1 MKKFL
6 SAIIAVMITLICMIP
21 SVSATEEA
29 KVKSIEIKKLPDKLT
44 YSHVDTDWK
53 ISSYTKDYKDEIEK
67 REDFDL
73 EFRFDLRGISVLA
86 TYEDGATEEISKD
99 ELSLSVLNNVKLGEV
114 ADVMYDDFGDV
125 DYSYNMDVLYEKLY
139 RDYTVEVEYKGATDT
154 FDISLVEYDTMGE
167 EDESFPEYEFVSYS
181 LPKRTVYDIDT
192 ECSIEINDGE
202 IPREYEYIEIDVT
215 GMTATLRNC
224 DTGEEVVFYE
234 DDMSAYIVNYPEE
247 SGSLKTGEH
256 MALGEVY
263 VKESEYS
270 TQCVDFEFPVTLI
283 KSSEGMTIPES
294 DTTTIGA
301 SDSSTSVFVFNP
313 ISLALIIVSV
323 AGIIVLII
331 VFILI
336 IKGRKKNNIN

>member
-6 SAIIAVMITLICMIP
+6 SAIIAVMITLLCMIP

-44 YSHVDTDWK
+44 YIENTDTDWK
-53 ISSYTKDYKDEIEK
+53 ASSYTKDYKDEDERRK
-67 REDFDL
+67 DFEL
-73 EFRFDLRGISVLA
+73 EFNFNLSGISVVAL
-86 TYEDGATEEISKD
+86 YEDGTTKEVPEND
-99 ELSLSVLNNVKLGEV
+99 LSLTIINNVKLGEI
-114 ADVMYDDFGDV
+114 ANDIDTSGG
-125 DYSYNMDVLYEKLY
+125 YSYNIDVVYEKLF

-154 FDISLVEYDTMGE
+154 FDISLVEYDPMSE
-167 EDESFPEYEFVSYS
+167 EDDFPEYEFVSYT
-181 LPKRTVYDIDT
+181 LPNRIVYDIDT
-192 ECSIEINDGE
+192 ECSIEINDGDS
-202 IPREYEYIEIDVT
+202 PREYEYIEIDVT
-215 GMTATLRNC
+215 GMTVTLRNC

-234 DDMSAYIVNYPEE
+234 EDLSAYIVNYPEE

-301 SDSSTSVFVFNP
+301 SDSSTSVVVFNP
-313 ISLALIIVSV
+313 ISLALIIVSAV
-323 AGIIVLII
+323 GIIVLI
-331 VFILI
+331 VALVLI
-336 IKGRKKNNIN
+336 IIGIKNKN